1 MEELS
6 RIIIEEFCES
16 HDSAKSRR
24 LYRLVRMSYDIDAEY
39 TDDDGLFI
47 EKLIE
52 REKDAELKEAL
63 QDLDEFMFGY

>member
-6 RIIIEEFCES
+6 RIIIEEFCKS